1 VLDISVPSEKFDD
14 LLPAIVHEWP
24 SYLAYAT
31 SFLTIGGI
39 WLAHHSMFHRLAY
52 VNRQVMR
59 LNLLL
64 LMAVSF
70 LPFPTRLVAE
80 AVRNTDAERTAVIFY
95 GLSLFVIS
103 TLIGA
108 LWGVIAQH
116 RELLRPGVTDAE
128 VNAILL
134 RATPNI
140 GFYALGTVV
149 AIVAP
154 HVAAFGYLVIAVS
167 SVLLARGDIAPASA
181 PGAPTASR

>member
-1 VLDISVPSEKFDD
+1 
-14 LLPAIVHEWP
+14 
-24 SYLAYAT
+24 
-31 SFLTIGGI
+31 
-39 WLAHHSMFHRLAY
+39 M
-52 VNRQVMR
+52 

-80 AVRNTDAERTAVIFY
+80 AVRDTDAERAAVIFY

-103 TLIGA
+103 TLLGA
-108 LWGVIAQH
+108 LWGVIARH
-116 RELLRPGVTDAE
+116 RDLLRPDVTDEE

-140 GFYALGTVV
+140 GFYALATVI

-167 SVLLARGDIAPASA
+167 SVLLARGDTGPVSA
-181 PGAPTASR
+181 RRAPTASR